1 MVEIILK
8 NNPDKNK
15 IKALILFLKALN
27 IEAEL
32 KKIPKTGI
40 KGKSKFTLS
49 TGIWKDYSIDDDK
62 LREQAWNRNK

>member
-15 IKALILFLKALN
+15 MKALILFLKALN
-27 IEAEL
+27 IDAEL
-32 KKIPKTGI
+32 KKKPKAGS
-40 KGKSKFTLS
+40 KSTSAFTLS
-49 TGIWKDYSIDDDK
+49 TGIWKDYSIDADK